1 MTNKRKGIGIHLAA
15 FLIGRVAVGTMYPFL
30 VAFFL
35 ASYLEGVSSAGM
47 FVCLMLGVVSTL
59 QFGSVIQYSV
69 VIFVLAMMLT
79 CIQDRHVA
87 DNRIVIALMGA
98 GVAFVAEGV
107 RLLVA
112 GQLLQMPYM
121 PFLEAVLV
129 AGSVIV
135 YQTAIFALTGQP
147 WNLLERNEAVVGSIA
162 LFATMVA
169 GLPVTVAGQFSILAL
184 TGILAAMYGSYIY
197 GIAAGTTLGTVC
209 GIVLAWKTGQI
220 EHLACLALVGLVAGV
235 ASQMGRIATLLGVG
249 AVYAVLGW
257 TYQQTFVE
265 PQMVRALASALLVF
279 GLTPKGVLYRQ
290 AYKGSPAA
298 LDMSIQKNVLDDFG
312 NQLREY
318 GQAFEQV
325 SENFMSYNQTPEQ
338 SVVFRQ
344 MENLGSMIS
353 DYADH
358 LQIETGFTK
367 QQEHKLKT
375 VLWSRSILL
384 GKMMAYKG
392 PGGRQRIYLYASR
405 TKGNVTTAREIAR
418 LVSGIMN
425 KQFAVDEGSR
435 SIVGECESLIV
446 LVEAPNFTY
455 QSGYICHRK
464 RGESVC
470 GDYSYL
476 APVGKE
482 SMLLMISDGMG
493 SGEPA
498 FRQSEFLTESIADL
512 IGAGFDQSC
521 SIGLVNSMMSMK
533 CQGENFA
540 TLDLCHVDLYSG
552 MAEFIKYGA
561 AATFIKRDQW
571 IDTIMSTS
579 LPLGAVSDAKGDVT
593 MKKLFVE
600 DVVVMCSDGL
610 MECIDEEDKIACM
623 KEYLC
628 ELESDTPEEIASEL
642 YRRII
647 QHRPENE
654 RELTDDATLV
664 VFRLK
669 QAA

>member
-1 MTNKRKGIGIHLAA
+1 MANKKEWIGIHLAA

-35 ASYLEGVSSAGM
+35 ASYLEGISSAGM

-59 QFGSVIQYSV
+59 QFVSVIQYSV
-69 VIFVLAMMLT
+69 VILVLAILFT
-79 CIQDRHVA
+79 CMQDRHIA
-87 DNRIVIALMGA
+87 DNRIVIASLGA
-98 GVAFVAEGV
+98 VVAFMAEGV
-107 RLLVA
+107 RLFIA
-112 GQLLQMPYM
+112 GQLLQLPYI
-121 PFLEAVLV
+121 PFFEALLV
-129 AGSVIV
+129 AGATIV
-135 YQTAIFALTGQP
+135 YQTAIAALKGQP
-147 WNLLERNEAVVGSIA
+147 WNLLERNEAVVGVLA
-162 LFATMVA
+162 LFVTVLA
-169 GLPVTVAGQFSILAL
+169 GLPVTVVGQFSVLAL
-184 TGILAAMYGSYIY
+184 AGLLSTLYGSYSY
-197 GIAAGTTLGTVC
+197 GIAVGTTLGTIC
-209 GIVLAWKTGQI
+209 GILLAWRTEQI
-220 EHLACLALVGLVAGV
+220 AWLAFLALAGLVAGA
-235 ASQMGRIATLLGVG
+235 ASQMGKLATLLGVSV
-249 AVYAVLGW
+249 VYAALGVF
-257 TYQQTFVE
+257 YQQGIIE
-265 PQMVRALASALLVF
+265 PEMVRAYASAVLVF
-279 GLTPKGVLYRQ
+279 VLTPKGILYRQ
-290 AYKGSPAA
+290 AYARPPVAV
-298 LDMSIQKNVLDDFG
+298 DMSIQKNVLDDFG
-312 NQLREY
+312 SQLREY

-344 MENLGSMIS
+344 MENLGNMLSQ
-353 DYADH
+353 YAEH
-358 LQIETGFTK
+358 LQIETGLTK

-384 GKMMAYKG
+384 GKMMSYKG

-405 TKGNVTTAREIAR
+405 TKGNVTTAREVAR

-425 KQFAVDEGSR
+425 KRFTVDEGSR
-435 SIVGECESLIV
+435 SIVGEKESLIV

-464 RGESVC
+464 GGESVC

-476 APVGKE
+476 APVGRE
-482 SMLLMISDGMG
+482 AMLLMISDGMG

-521 SIGLVNSMMSMK
+521 SISLVNSMMSMK

-600 DVVVMCSDGL
+600 DVIVMCSDGL
-610 MECIDEEDKIACM
+610 MECIDEEDKVACM

-628 ELESDTPEEIASEL
+628 ELESETPEEMASEL
-642 YRRII
+642 YRRIV
-647 QHRPENE
+647 QHKPENE
-654 RELTDDATLV
+654 RELSDDATLV